1 MRTKKDAL
9 PSDQRMSQSTR
20 RQKTHF
26 QKQLVALMFDA
37 DITVR
42 SLSKKIG
49 VKEVTITLWRSGSRV
64 PSTQNARRLSKFFK
78 ISIDDLFG
86 PLPSGSGT

>member
-1 MRTKKDAL
+1 MKTRTDAL

-20 RQKTHF
+20 KQKTHF
-26 QKQLVALMFDA
+26 QKQLVALMFEE

>member
-1 MRTKKDAL
+1 
-9 PSDQRMSQSTR
+9 MSQSTR
-20 RQKTHF
+20 KQKTHF
-26 QKQLVALMFDA
+26 QKQLVALMFEE